1 MPNPLGI
8 PDEALTKRPSSLRE
22 LLAGTKIPH
31 VVQPLQG
38 AAWGALAGQRVGLR
52 SLPSGVLV
60 EATGAAI
67 AWCRDV
73 AKIDERHLY
82 NETGEEAL
90 DLEIKVQILAKGLVQ
105 PDAPDKPF
113 TEGPADVRELLTPE
127 QVTWLFDRWSA
138 WQRERSPYEVLADEA
153 KIEEVA
159 EALGKGFASPT
170 SLTSYDFGTLRR
182 ISLSLV
188 ARLRKLT
195 TESSSASKS
204 GTES

>member
-8 PDEALTKRPSSLRE
+8 PDEALTRRPSSLRE
-22 LLAGTKIPH
+22 LLAGAKVPH

-38 AAWGALAGQRVGLR
+38 AAWGPLAGQRVGLR
-52 SLPSGVLV
+52 SLPSGLLL

-73 AKIDERHLY
+73 ARLDERHLY
-82 NETGEEAL
+82 SETGEEAL
-90 DLEIKVQILAKGLVQ
+90 DLETKVQILSRALVQ
-105 PDAPDKPF
+105 PDAPDKSF
-113 TEGPADVRELLTPE
+113 VEGPADVRELLTPE
-127 QVTWLFDRWSA
+127 QVTWLFDRWSLF
-138 WQRERSPYEVLADEA
+138 QRERSPYEVLADEA

-159 EALGKGFASPT
+159 EALGKGFAPPT

-182 ISLSLV
+182 ITLSLV

-195 TESSSASKS
+195 TPSSSASSS
-204 GTES
+204 GTDS